1 MIEANRRKNSVA
13 NREKKGRVVC
23 FAMNL
28 LKKQNI
34 HCFSAAHL
42 HWMFFR
48 LRTRWGRWLSHWWSS
63 SHFLII
69 TDLLLTLFFSVNPP
83 PTTTTISQTH
93 RHYRIVRDSWE
104 TLKNTNHT
112 QRMHADFFFL
122 NWICFVNFFL
132 SFFLFECGEAQFSNY
147 VNYYLIFLFHFIK
160 KKHFPIVRLE
170 GGIGRHYCPLHNDN
184 WNRGGREVKR
194 INCSLG
200 STVDIVDIVE
210 YSNQNQI
217 CSVAV
222 VAAAACCC
230 YGLLPFGPPCLPSSS
245 FYC

>member
-1 MIEANRRKNSVA
+1 M
-13 NREKKGRVVC
+13 
-23 FAMNL
+23 
-28 LKKQNI
+28 
-34 HCFSAAHL
+34 
-42 HWMFFR
+42 
-48 LRTRWGRWLSHWWSS
+48 
-63 SHFLII
+63 
-69 TDLLLTLFFSVNPP
+69 
-83 PTTTTISQTH
+83 
-93 RHYRIVRDSWE
+93 
-104 TLKNTNHT
+104 
-112 QRMHADFFFL
+112 
-122 NWICFVNFFL
+122 
-132 SFFLFECGEAQFSNY
+132 
-147 VNYYLIFLFHFIK
+147 
-160 KKHFPIVRLE
+160 E

-200 STVDIVDIVE
+200 STVDIVDIVDIVE